1 MVTMCQKVYWK
12 RKKINRNEHFLMN
25 ERYLTYRMLIR
36 IWPCDKERSLD
47 HIYFPWGLLQCDGYN
62 ISLYDTLYHFADFE
76 TSCYRVAFKMR
87 VQRTQNNWNQWF
99 SASVLQSLIVNV
111 LTWNLWSGTN
121 KEEMYTCITCNSNH
135 SLDYFTPV
143 WSTIFKQYTCLLY
156 CDLYFFSINYVF
168 MILFCDFPSFLFYT
182 ILHLFFY
189 GFNYIPF
196 LE

>member
-1 MVTMCQKVYWK
+1 MVRNSWVLLLCMFVLVCYCQCSTFNVRCSQCARKCTEK
-12 RKKINRNEHFLMN
+12 EKKINRNEHFLMN

-47 HIYFPWGLLQCDGYN
+47 HICFPWGLLQCDGYN

-111 LTWNLWSGTN
+111 LTW
-121 KEEMYTCITCNSNH
+121 KVVVRH
-135 SLDYFTPV
+135 
-143 WSTIFKQYTCLLY
+143 
-156 CDLYFFSINYVF
+156 
-168 MILFCDFPSFLFYT
+168 
-182 ILHLFFY
+182 
-189 GFNYIPF
+189 
-196 LE
+196 